1 METYECALSGMEAK
15 ESDLVNDAEESDALA
30 DLPLGWLKITVQRR
44 IVNPMWEQVQIRKH
58 RMLRSAESQIP
69 AGLPEHDKNEL
80 LEDAAMHILATF
92 SHLDS
97 KTPKYITLDEEVYI
111 SDPSADPQLQAA
123 WDDIGDALGLDI
135 LVSEDADENTDAGGD
150 AAEEEDDED

>member
-15 ESDLVNDAEESDALA
+15 ESDLITDAEESDTLG
-30 DLPLGWLKITVQRR
+30 DLPLGWLKITIQRR
-44 IVNPMWEQVQIRKH
+44 VLNPVWQQVQLRKH

-69 AGLPEHDKNEL
+69 QGLTEQDRNEL

-97 KTPKYITLDEEVYI
+97 VTPKYVTLDEEVYV
-111 SDPSADPQLQAA
+111 SPPSADPQLQAA
-123 WDDIGDALGLDI
+123 WDEIGDALGLDM
-135 LVSEDADENTDAGGD
+135 LVSEDAGS
-150 AAEEEDDED
+150 EEDEDEG